1 MNYKSL
7 LYSMLV
13 IFFAF
18 THAAG
23 SDNQAKADTSDQAAP
38 IKSSPVKQ
46 TLGNKLISFS
56 CQVIGLLNV
65 SQDDGKD
72 TAPLLGDLSKV
83 SAEAVNPQ
91 PLYKATHNWNPIYHH
106 QVGPT
111 VFAVIGYP
119 YGVSGIP
126 FDQPLVHPL
135 TETENDSLANQ
146 TADPNAT
153 VHPANPQEQQA
164 LMLEKW
170 CELVHQWRRLN
181 EAPVLA
187 SEVVHSAGL
196 TRAQIRIYQLN
207 PQLAVDIKRTLGRIG
222 SLNQAFDRTSRI
234 VVRNILSGQTE
245 RHVCLEMEKQL
256 ADLESL
262 MDRLAE
268 TNDLASIAL
277 GIGPINRSDWNA
289 VLADP
294 IDYSH
299 FETQTVAK
307 P

>member
-1 MNYKSL
+1 MSYKSL

-13 IFFAF
+13 ILFAF
-18 THAAG
+18 THTAA
-23 SDNQAKADTSDQAAP
+23 SENQAKMATSDQAAP
-38 IKSSPVKQ
+38 MKSTPEKQ

-56 CQVIGLLNV
+56 CQVIGLLNA
-65 SQDDGKD
+65 SQGDGDDTK
-72 TAPLLGDLSKV
+72 LLQEILSKV
-83 SAEAVNPQ
+83 SAEAVNTQ
-91 PLYKATHNWNPIYHH
+91 PLYKATHNWNPIYHR

-119 YGVSGIP
+119 YGVNGVP
-126 FDQPLVHPL
+126 FDQPSVHPL
-135 TETENDSLANQ
+135 TGAESDSPANQ
-146 TADPNAT
+146 TTDPNT
-153 VHPANPQEQQA
+153 PVQSANPQEQQA

-187 SEVVHSAGL
+187 SEVVHAAGL

-222 SLNQAFDRTSRI
+222 AMNQSFDRTSRI
-234 VVRNILSGQTE
+234 VLRNILGGQTE

-268 TNDLASIAL
+268 TNDFASIAL
-277 GIGPINRSDWNA
+277 GIGPINRSDWQT

-299 FETQTVAK
+299 FEMQTVAK